1 MSNLYPEQT
10 GLPYYLWISVGQGAL
25 HGPRVKVARTPS
37 DLPQNMSS
45 VSITEPIMVH
55 SGPPTSNKDLNQL
68 KEWIEL
74 NRETLLNYWNM
85 QASTLTTLQRIKRD

>member
-1 MSNLYPEQT
+1 M
-10 GLPYYLWISVGQGAL
+10 
-25 HGPRVKVARTPS
+25 
-37 DLPQNMSS
+37 
-45 VSITEPIMVH
+45 
-55 SGPPTSNKDLNQL
+55 SNKDLNQL